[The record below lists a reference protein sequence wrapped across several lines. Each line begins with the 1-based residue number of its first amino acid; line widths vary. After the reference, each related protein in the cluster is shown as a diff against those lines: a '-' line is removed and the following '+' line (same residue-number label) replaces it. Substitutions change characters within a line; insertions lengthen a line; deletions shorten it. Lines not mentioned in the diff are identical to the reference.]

1 MNTETTTEIQLGLTW
16 EEVVALY
23 EAALSANY
31 QKLKELE
38 ALLTPTE
45 QTEEVIELTATILA
59 ERKTLDGI
67 ISKLYEARR
76 G

>member
-45 QTEEVIELTATILA
+45 QTEEVIELTATILQQ
-59 ERKTLDGI
+59 RKTLDGI